1 MHSVATDTPRRM
13 LQQHGLRPKHS
24 WGQNF
29 LDDEAVLADIVQAA
43 RLGSDSV
50 VVELGAGL
58 GHLTRALLDTG
69 ARVVA
74 VERDPDMLRV
84 LQDLKD
90 ERLTVVAANAARLE
104 LAPVAGARPLTLVG
118 NLPYHLTSSILFQ
131 TLEQQADLV
140 RCVFT
145 VQKEVAERV
154 AAGEGE
160 RSGGI
165 LTVLL
170 GVWFDASIVRTV
182 PAAAFHPPPK
192 VDSAVLLL
200 EHRSTPRAEVA
211 DEPFFRTVVKAAF
224 SHRRKTLL
232 NSLRS
237 DRELGD
243 ADHVRE
249 ALTAAGIDPTRRA
262 ETLDVAEF
270 ARLAG
275 ALRQSDRH
283 G

>member
-1 MHSVATDTPRRM
+1 MDSPRRM
-13 LQQHGLRPKHS
+13 LQQHGLRPKHA

-29 LDDEAVLADIVQAA
+29 LDDPAVLADIVQAA
-43 RLGSDSV
+43 RLGPDSV

-74 VERDPDMLRV
+74 VERDRDMLAV
-84 LQDLKD
+84 LEQLKA
-90 ERLTVVAANAARLE
+90 ERLTVLAANAARLD
-104 LAPVAGARPLTLVG
+104 LAAVAGTRPLTLVG
-118 NLPYHLTSSILFQ
+118 NLPYHLTSSILFEA
-131 TLEQQADLV
+131 LEQQRDLL

-154 AAGEGE
+154 AAGEGT
-160 RSGGI
+160 RNSGL

-200 EHRSTPRAEVA
+200 EHRTVPRAEVG
-211 DEPFFRTVVKAAF
+211 DEPWFRKVVKAAF
-224 SHRRKTLL
+224 SQRRKTLL
-232 NSLRS
+232 NALQS

-243 ADHVRE
+243 AARVRA
-249 ALTAAGIDPTRRA
+249 ALAAAGIEPSRRA
-262 ETLDVAEF
+262 ETLGVGEF

>member
-1 MHSVATDTPRRM
+1 MALDSPRRM
-13 LQQHGLRPKHS
+13 LQQHGLRAKHA

-29 LDDEAVLADIVQAA
+29 LDDASVLGDIVQAA
-43 RLGSDSV
+43 RLGPDSV

-58 GHLTRALLDTG
+58 GHLTRALLETG

-74 VERDPDMLRV
+74 VERDRDMVRV
-84 LQDLKD
+84 L
-90 ERLTVVAANAARLE
+90 EETRNARLTVVAAI
-104 LAPVAGARPLTLVG
+104 AGTRPLTLVG
-118 NLPYHLTSSILFQ
+118 NLPYHLTSSILFEVLDQ
-131 TLEQQADLV
+131 HADLL

-154 AAGEGE
+154 AAGEGA
-160 RSGGI
+160 RSGGL

-182 PAAAFHPPPK
+182 PASAFHPPPK

-200 EHRSTPRAEVA
+200 EHRAEPRAEVS
-211 DEPFFRTVVKAAF
+211 DEAFFRKVVKAAF

-237 DRELGD
+237 DPELGEAPQIRD
-243 ADHVRE
+243 A
-249 ALTAAGIDPTRRA
+249 LGAAGIEPSRRA
-262 ETLDVAEF
+262 ETLGVGEF

-275 ALRQSDRH
+275 ALRQSDRRA
-283 G
+283 

>member
-1 MHSVATDTPRRM
+1 M
-13 LQQHGLRPKHS
+13 LQRLGLRAKHS

-29 LDDEAVLADIVQAA
+29 LDDESVLADIVKAA
-43 RLGSDSV
+43 RLGPDSV

-58 GHLTRALLDTG
+58 GHLTLALLDSG

-74 VERDPDMLRV
+74 VERDPDILAV
-84 LQDLKD
+84 LQQMVT
-90 ERLTVVAANAARLE
+90 ETTGQRLSLVAANAANLV
-104 LAPVAGARPLTLVG
+104 LATAAGTRPLTVVG
-118 NLPYHLTSSILFQ
+118 NLPYHLTSSILFEVLDQ
-131 TLEQQADLV
+131 HADVL

-154 AAGEGE
+154 AAGEGA

-170 GVWFDASIVRTV
+170 GVWFDASIVRIV
-182 PAAAFHPPPK
+182 PARAFHPPPK

-200 EHRSTPRAEVA
+200 EHRATPRAEVGDDA
-211 DEPFFRTVVKAAF
+211 WFRKVVKAAF
-224 SHRRKTLL
+224 SQRRKTLL
-232 NSLRS
+232 NSLQS
-237 DRELGD
+237 DRDLGD
-243 ADHVRE
+243 GVHVRA
-249 ALTAAGIDPTRRA
+249 ALAAAGIEPTRRA
-262 ETLDVAEF
+262 ETLGVAEF

-275 ALRQSDRH
+275 ALRQSDRR

>member
-1 MHSVATDTPRRM
+1 MDSPKRM
-13 LQQHGLRPKHS
+13 LEQHGLRPKHA

-29 LDDEAVLADIVQAA
+29 LDDAAVLADIVHAA
-43 RLGSDSV
+43 RLGPDSV

-58 GHLTRALLDTG
+58 GHLTTALLETG

-74 VERDPDMLRV
+74 VERDREMVPL
-84 LQDLKD
+84 LEELKHP
-90 ERLTVVAANAARLE
+90 RLTVLAANAARLD
-104 LAPVAGARPLTLVG
+104 LASGAGTRPLTLVG
-118 NLPYHLTSSILFQ
+118 NLPYHLTSSILFAA
-131 TLEQQADLV
+131 LEQHRDLL

-154 AAGEGE
+154 AAGEGT
-160 RSGGI
+160 RAGGL

-170 GVWFDASIVRTV
+170 GLWFDASIVRMV
-182 PAAAFHPPPK
+182 PRAAFHPPPK

-200 EHRSTPRAEVA
+200 EHRSVPRAEVGDDA
-211 DEPFFRTVVKAAF
+211 FFRRVVKAGF
-224 SHRRKTLL
+224 SQRRKTLSNAL
-232 NSLRS
+232 QS

-243 ADHVRE
+243 AGRIRAALAE
-249 ALTAAGIDPTRRA
+249 AGLEPTRRA
-262 ETLDVAEF
+262 ETLLVADF

-275 ALRQSDRH
+275 ALRPPPGH

>member
-1 MHSVATDTPRRM
+1 MAVDSPRRM
-13 LQQHGLRPKHS
+13 LQQHGLRAKHA

-29 LDDEAVLADIVQAA
+29 LDDPAVLGDIVQAA
-43 RLGSDSV
+43 RLGPDSV

-74 VERDPDMLRV
+74 VERDRDMLRV
-84 LQDLKD
+84 LEELKA
-90 ERLTVVAANAARLE
+90 ERLCVVAADAARID
-104 LAPVAGARPLTLVG
+104 LAKVAGARPLVLVG
-118 NLPYHLTSSILFQ
+118 NLPYHLTSSILFEV
-131 TLEQQADLV
+131 LEQHSDLL

-154 AAGEGE
+154 AAGEGA

-200 EHRSTPRAEVA
+200 EHRATPRAEVG
-211 DEPFFRTVVKAAF
+211 DEPWFRKVVKAAF

-232 NSLRS
+232 NSLQS

-243 ADHVRE
+243 AARIR
-249 ALTAAGIDPTRRA
+249 ASLSAAGIEPTRRA
-262 ETLDVAEF
+262 ETLEVAEF

>member
-1 MHSVATDTPRRM
+1 MAVDSPRRM
-13 LQQHGLRPKHS
+13 LQQHGLRAKHA

-29 LDDEAVLADIVQAA
+29 LDDPAVLADIVHGA
-43 RLGSDSV
+43 RLGPDSV

-58 GHLTRALLDTG
+58 GHLTRALLETG

-74 VERDPDMLRV
+74 VERDRDMLRI
-84 LQDLKD
+84 LGELKA
-90 ERLTVVAANAARLE
+90 ERLSVVAANAARLD
-104 LAPVAGARPLTLVG
+104 LADVAGTRPLVLVG
-118 NLPYHLTSSILFQ
+118 NLPYHLTSSILFEV
-131 TLEQQADLV
+131 LDQQSDLL

-154 AAGEGE
+154 AAGEGA

-170 GVWFDASIVRTV
+170 GVWFDASIVRAV

-200 EHRSTPRAEVA
+200 EHRATPRAEVG
-211 DEPFFRTVVKAAF
+211 DEAFFRKVVKAAF
-224 SHRRKTLL
+224 SQRRKTLL
-232 NSLRS
+232 NSLQS

-243 ADHVRE
+243 AAHVRA
-249 ALTAAGIDPTRRA
+249 ALAAAGIEPTRRA
-262 ETLDVAEF
+262 ETLGIAEF

>member
-1 MHSVATDTPRRM
+1 MDSPRRM
-13 LQQHGLRPKHS
+13 LQQHGLRPKHA

-29 LDDEAVLADIVQAA
+29 LDDRSALTDIVQAA
-43 RLGSDSV
+43 RLGPDSV

-74 VERDPDMLRV
+74 VERDRDMLRV
-84 LQDLKD
+84 LEGLKA
-90 ERLTVVAANAARLE
+90 ERLTVLAANAARLD
-104 LAPVAGARPLTLVG
+104 LAAAAGTTPLTLVG
-118 NLPYHLTSSILFQ
+118 NLPYHLTSSILFEV
-131 TLEQQADLV
+131 LEQHRDLKA
-140 RCVFT
+140 CVFT

-154 AAGEGE
+154 AAGEGT
-160 RSGGI
+160 RSGGL

-170 GVWFDASIVRTV
+170 GVWFDACIVRTV
-182 PAAAFHPPPK
+182 PRAAFHPPPK

-200 EHRSTPRAEVA
+200 EHRTTPRADVA
-211 DEPFFRTVVKAAF
+211 DDAFFRKVVKAGF
-224 SHRRKTLL
+224 SQRRKTLSNAL
-232 NSLRS
+232 QS

-243 ADHVRE
+243 AGRIRA
-249 ALTAAGIDPTRRA
+249 ALAEAGIASTRRA
-262 ETLDVAEF
+262 ETLSVADF

-275 ALRQSDRH
+275 ALRQPPGH

>member
-1 MHSVATDTPRRM
+1 M

-43 RLGSDSV
+43 RLGPDSR

-58 GHLTRALLDTG
+58 GHLTRALLETG

-74 VERDPDMLRV
+74 VERDPDMLRI
-84 LQDLKD
+84 LQETRD
-90 ERLTVVAANAARLE
+90 ERLTVVAGNAARLD
-104 LAPVAGARPLTLVG
+104 LARMAGARPLTLVG
-118 NLPYHLTSSILFQ
+118 NLPYHLTSSILFEALDQ
-131 TLEQQADLV
+131 HADLL

-145 VQKEVAERV
+145 VQKEVAQRV
-154 AAGEGE
+154 AAGEGA

-200 EHRSTPRAEVA
+200 EHRARPRAEVG
-211 DEPFFRTVVKAAF
+211 DESFFRTVVKAAF

-232 NSLRS
+232 NALRS
-237 DRELGD
+237 DRALGE

-249 ALTAAGIDPTRRA
+249 ALGAAGIDPTRRA
-262 ETLDVAEF
+262 ETLDIAEF
-270 ARLAG
+270 ARLAR

>member
-1 MHSVATDTPRRM
+1 MTADSPRRM
-13 LQQHGLRPKHS
+13 LQQRGLRPKHA

-29 LDDEAVLADIVQAA
+29 LDDEAVLADIVHAA
-43 RLGSDSV
+43 RLGSGTV
-50 VVELGAGL
+50 VLELGAGL
-58 GHLTRALLDTG
+58 GHLTRALLGTG

-74 VERDPDMLRV
+74 VERDRDMLRV
-84 LQDLKD
+84 LEELRA
-90 ERLTVVAANAARLE
+90 EGLTVVAANAARLD
-104 LAPVAGARPLTLVG
+104 LAGVAGTRPLTLVG
-118 NLPYHLTSSILFQ
+118 NLPYHLTSSILFEV
-131 TLEQQADLV
+131 LEQHQDLL

-154 AAGEGE
+154 AAGEGT
-160 RSGGI
+160 RNSGL

-200 EHRSTPRAEVA
+200 EHRTMPRAEVG
-211 DEPFFRTVVKAAF
+211 DGPWFRKVVKAAF
-224 SHRRKTLL
+224 SQRRKTLL
-232 NSLRS
+232 NALQS

-243 ADHVRE
+243 AARVRA
-249 ALTAAGIDPTRRA
+249 ALAAAGIEPSRRA
-262 ETLDVAEF
+262 ETLGVGEF

>member
-1 MHSVATDTPRRM
+1 MTSDSPRRM
-13 LQQHGLRPKHS
+13 LQQHGLRPKHA

-29 LDDEAVLADIVQAA
+29 LDDERVLADIVQAA
-43 RLGSDSV
+43 RLGPGSV

-74 VERDPDMLRV
+74 VERDRDMVHV
-84 LQDLKD
+84 LEETPA
-90 ERLTVVAANAARLE
+90 ERLTVVAANAARLD
-104 LAPVAGARPLTLVG
+104 LAVVAGTRPLTLVG
-118 NLPYHLTSSILFQ
+118 NLPYHLTSPILFEV
-131 TLEQQADLV
+131 LEQHRDLV

-145 VQKEVAERV
+145 VQKEVADRV
-154 AAGEGE
+154 AASEGA
-160 RSGGI
+160 RSGGL

-170 GVWFDASIVRTV
+170 GVWFDASVVRVV
-182 PAAAFHPPPK
+182 PASAFHPPPR

-200 EHRSTPRAEVA
+200 EHRSTPRAEVS
-211 DEPFFRTVVKAAF
+211 DEAWFRKVVKAAF

-237 DRELGD
+237 DPELG
-243 ADHVRE
+243 E
-249 ALTAAGIDPTRRA
+249 AASIRKALGAAGIEPSRRA
-262 ETLDVAEF
+262 ETLGVGEF

-275 ALRQSDRH
+275 ALRQSDRRA
-283 G
+283 

>member
-1 MHSVATDTPRRM
+1 MSSDSPRRM
-13 LQQHGLRPKHS
+13 LQQHGLRPKHA

-29 LDDEAVLADIVQAA
+29 LDDERVLADIVQAA
-43 RLGSDSV
+43 RLGPGSV
-50 VVELGAGL
+50 VVE
-58 GHLTRALLDTG
+58 
-69 ARVVA
+69 
-74 VERDPDMLRV
+74 RDRDMLQV
-84 LQDLKD
+84 LEETRDQ
-90 ERLTVVAANAARLE
+90 RLTVVAANAAELE
-104 LAPVAGARPLTLVG
+104 LAAVAGTRPLTLVG
-118 NLPYHLTSSILFQ
+118 NLPYHLTSSILFEVLDQ
-131 TLEQQADLV
+131 HTDLL

-154 AAGEGE
+154 AAGEGA

-170 GVWFDASIVRTV
+170 GVWFDASIVRSV
-182 PAAAFHPPPK
+182 PASAFHPPPK

-200 EHRSTPRAEVA
+200 EHRSTPRAEVG
-211 DEPFFRTVVKAAF
+211 DGRWFRKVVKAAF

-237 DRELGD
+237 DPELGE
-243 ADHVRE
+243 AAHLRE
-249 ALTAAGIDPTRRA
+249 ALGAAGVDPSRRA
-262 ETLDVAEF
+262 ETLGIGEF

>member
-1 MHSVATDTPRRM
+1 M
-13 LQQHGLRPKHS
+13 LQQHGLRPKHA

-29 LDDEAVLADIVQAA
+29 LDDQGVLADILQAA
-43 RLGSDSV
+43 RLGPGSV

-58 GHLTRALLDTG
+58 GHLTRALLETG

-74 VERDPDMLRV
+74 VERDRDMLRV
-84 LQDLKD
+84 LQETSD
-90 ERLTVVAANAARLE
+90 ERLTVVAANAARLD
-104 LAPVAGARPLTLVG
+104 LAAVAGTRPLTLVG
-118 NLPYHLTSSILFQ
+118 NLPYHLTSSILFEV
-131 TLEQQADLV
+131 LEQHRDLL

-154 AAGEGE
+154 AAGEGT
-160 RSGGI
+160 RSGGL

-182 PAAAFHPPPK
+182 PAASFHPPPK

-200 EHRSTPRAEVA
+200 EHRVTPRAEVD
-211 DEPFFRTVVKAAF
+211 DEAWFRKVVKAAF

-243 ADHVRE
+243 AARVRQ
-249 ALTAAGIDPTRRA
+249 ALATAGIEPLRRA
-262 ETLDVAEF
+262 ETLGVGEF

>member
-1 MHSVATDTPRRM
+1 M
-13 LQQHGLRPKHS
+13 LQQHGLRPKHA

-29 LDDEAVLADIVQAA
+29 LDDQRVLADIVEAA
-43 RLGSDSV
+43 RLGPRSV

-74 VERDPDMLRV
+74 VERDRDMVRV
-84 LQDLKD
+84 L
-90 ERLTVVAANAARLE
+90 EETRVEGLTVVAANAAQLD
-104 LAPVAGARPLTLVG
+104 LAAVAGTRPLTLVG

-131 TLEQQADLV
+131 ALDQHRDLD

-154 AAGEGE
+154 AAGEGA

-200 EHRSTPRAEVA
+200 EHRATPRAEVG
-211 DEPFFRTVVKAAF
+211 DEAFFRRVVKAAF

-237 DRELGD
+237 DRDLGD
-243 ADHVRE
+243 APGLRE
-249 ALTAAGIDPTRRA
+249 ALGATGIEPSRRA
-262 ETLDVAEF
+262 ETLDIGEF
-270 ARLAG
+270 ARLAR

>member
-1 MHSVATDTPRRM
+1 MAVDSPRRM
-13 LQQHGLRPKHS
+13 LQQHGLRPKHA

-29 LDDEAVLADIVQAA
+29 LDDEAVLADIVYAA
-43 RLGSDSV
+43 RLGPDSV

-58 GHLTRALLDTG
+58 GHLTRVLLETG

-74 VERDPDMLRV
+74 VERDRDMVRV
-84 LQDLKD
+84 LEELKA
-90 ERLTVVAANAARLE
+90 ERLSVVAANAARLD
-104 LAPVAGARPLTLVG
+104 LAAVAGTRPLVLVG
-118 NLPYHLTSSILFQ
+118 NLPYHLTSSILFEA
-131 TLEQQADLV
+131 LEQHGDLL

-154 AAGEGE
+154 AAGEGA
-160 RSGGI
+160 RSGGL

-200 EHRSTPRAEVA
+200 EHRATPRAEVG
-211 DEPFFRTVVKAAF
+211 DETLFRKVVKAAF

-232 NSLRS
+232 NSLQS
-237 DRELGD
+237 DRDLGD
-243 ADHVRE
+243 AARIRG
-249 ALTAAGIDPTRRA
+249 ALAVAGIEPTRRA
-262 ETLDVAEF
+262 ETLGVAEF

>member
-1 MHSVATDTPRRM
+1 MVADSARRM
-13 LQQHGLRPKHS
+13 LQQHGLRPKHA

-29 LDDEAVLADIVQAA
+29 LDDERVLADIVQAA
-43 RLGSDSV
+43 RLGPGSV

-74 VERDPDMLRV
+74 VERDRDMLRV
-84 LQDLKD
+84 L
-90 ERLTVVAANAARLE
+90 EETPAHRLTVVAANAARLD
-104 LAPVAGARPLTLVG
+104 LAAVAGTRPLTLVG
-118 NLPYHLTSSILFQ
+118 NLPYHLTSPILFEV
-131 TLEQQADLV
+131 LEQHRDLV

-145 VQKEVAERV
+145 VQKEVADRV
-154 AAGEGE
+154 AAGEGV
-160 RSGGI
+160 RSGGL

-170 GVWFDASIVRTV
+170 GVWFDASVVRVV
-182 PAAAFHPPPK
+182 PASAFHPPPK

-200 EHRSTPRAEVA
+200 EHRSTPRAEVS
-211 DEPFFRTVVKAAF
+211 DEAWFRKVVKAAF

-237 DRELGD
+237 DPELG
-243 ADHVRE
+243 E
-249 ALTAAGIDPTRRA
+249 AASIRKALGAAGIEPARRA
-262 ETLDVAEF
+262 ETLGVGEF

-275 ALRQSDRH
+275 ALRQSDRRA
-283 G
+283 

>member
-1 MHSVATDTPRRM
+1 MDTPRRM
-13 LQQHGLRPKHS
+13 LQQHGLRPKHA

-29 LDDEAVLADIVQAA
+29 LDDPAVLADIVQAA
-43 RLGSDSV
+43 RLGPDSV

-58 GHLTRALLDTG
+58 GHLTRALLGTG

-74 VERDPDMLRV
+74 VERDRDMLAV
-84 LQDLKD
+84 LEEQRA
-90 ERLTVVAANAARLE
+90 ERLAVLAANAADLQ
-104 LAPVAGARPLTLVG
+104 LSAVAGKTPLTLVG
-118 NLPYHLTSSILFQ
+118 NLPYHLTSSILFEA
-131 TLEQQADLV
+131 LEQHADLL

-154 AAGEGE
+154 AAGEGT

-170 GVWFDASIVRTV
+170 GVWFDASIVRIV
-182 PAAAFHPPPK
+182 PASAFHPPPK

-200 EHRSTPRAEVA
+200 EHRSAPRAEVG
-211 DEPFFRTVVKAAF
+211 DEAFFRKVVKGAF

-243 ADHVRE
+243 TDHVRE
-249 ALTAAGIDPTRRA
+249 ALAAAGIDPSRRA
-262 ETLDVAEF
+262 ETLDIGEF
-270 ARLAG
+270 ARLAE
-275 ALRQSDRH
+275 ALRQSDRR

>member
-1 MHSVATDTPRRM
+1 VADSPRRM
-13 LQQHGLRPKHS
+13 LQQHGLRPKHA

-29 LDDEAVLADIVQAA
+29 LDDEQVLDDIVEAA
-43 RLGSDSV
+43 RLGPDSV

-69 ARVVA
+69 ARVGA
-74 VERDPDMLRV
+74 VVRDRDMLRV
-84 LQDLKD
+84 LEETHT
-90 ERLTVVAANAARLE
+90 ERLTVVAANAARLD
-104 LAPVAGARPLTLVG
+104 LAAVAGTRPLTLVG
-118 NLPYHLTSSILFQ
+118 NLPYHLTSSILFEV
-131 TLEQQADLV
+131 LEQHQDLA

-154 AAGEGE
+154 AAGEGA

-182 PAAAFHPPPK
+182 PASAFHPPPK

-200 EHRSTPRAEVA
+200 EHRAGPRAEVGDDA
-211 DEPFFRTVVKAAF
+211 FFRKVVKAAF

-237 DRELGD
+237 DVELGD
-243 ADHVRE
+243 APQIRD
-249 ALTAAGIDPTRRA
+249 ALGTAGIDPSRRA
-262 ETLDVAEF
+262 ETLGVGEF

-275 ALRQSDRH
+275 ALRQSDRR

>member
-1 MHSVATDTPRRM
+1 MAVESPRRM
-13 LQQHGLRPKHS
+13 LQQHGLRAKHA

-29 LDDEAVLADIVQAA
+29 LDDPAVLADIIHSA
-43 RLGSDSV
+43 RLGPDSV
-50 VVELGAGL
+50 VLELGAGL
-58 GHLTRALLDTG
+58 GHLTRALLQTG

-74 VERDPDMLRV
+74 VERDRDMLRI
-84 LQDLKD
+84 LEELKA
-90 ERLTVVAANAARLE
+90 ERLSVVAANAARLD
-104 LAPVAGARPLTLVG
+104 LAAVAGTRPLVLVG
-118 NLPYHLTSSILFQ
+118 NLPYHLTSSILFEV
-131 TLEQQADLV
+131 LDQQSDLL

-154 AAGEGE
+154 AAGEGA

-200 EHRSTPRAEVA
+200 EHRAAPRAEVG
-211 DEPFFRTVVKAAF
+211 DEAFFRKVVKAAF
-224 SHRRKTLL
+224 SQRRKTLL
-232 NSLRS
+232 NSLQS

-243 ADHVRE
+243 AAHVRA
-249 ALTAAGIDPTRRA
+249 ALAAAGIEPTRRA
-262 ETLDVAEF
+262 ETLGIAEF

>member
-1 MHSVATDTPRRM
+1 M
-13 LQQHGLRPKHS
+13 LQQHGLRPKHA

-29 LDDEAVLADIVQAA
+29 LDDPAVLADIVHAA
-43 RLGSDSV
+43 RLGPGSV

-74 VERDPDMLRV
+74 VERDRDMLAV
-84 LQDLKD
+84 LSELPG
-90 ERLTVVAANAARLE
+90 ERLTVLAANAARLD
-104 LAPVAGARPLTLVG
+104 LARVAGERPLTLVG
-118 NLPYHLTSSILFQ
+118 NLPYHLTSSILFEA
-131 TLEQQADLV
+131 LEQHRDLKA
-140 RCVFT
+140 CVFT

-154 AAGEGE
+154 ASAEGT
-160 RSGGI
+160 RSQGL

-170 GVWFDASIVRTV
+170 GVWFDATLVRTV
-182 PAAAFHPPPK
+182 PASAFHPPPK

-200 EHRSTPRAEVA
+200 EHRSAPRAEIGEA
-211 DEPFFRTVVKAAF
+211 AHFQRVVKAGF

-232 NSLRS
+232 NALRS
-237 DRELGD
+237 DPALGD
-243 ADHVRE
+243 PASIRA
-249 ALTAAGIDPTRRA
+249 ALETAGIEPSRRA
-262 ETLDVAEF
+262 ETLSIAEF

-275 ALRQSDRH
+275 ALRQSSGR

>member
-1 MHSVATDTPRRM
+1 MSVDSPRRM
-13 LQQHGLRPKHS
+13 LQQHGLRAKHA

-29 LDDEAVLADIVQAA
+29 LDDPAVLADIVHAS
-43 RLGSDSV
+43 RLGPDSV

-58 GHLTRALLDTG
+58 GHLTRALLETG

-74 VERDPDMLRV
+74 VERDRDMLRV
-84 LQDLKD
+84 LEEMKP
-90 ERLTVVAANAARLE
+90 ERLSVVAANAARLD
-104 LAPVAGARPLTLVG
+104 LAAVAGTRPLVLVG
-118 NLPYHLTSSILFQ
+118 NLPYHLTSSILFEV
-131 TLEQQADLV
+131 LEQQSDLL

-154 AAGEGE
+154 AAGEGA

-200 EHRSTPRAEVA
+200 EHRTTPRAEVG
-211 DEPFFRTVVKAAF
+211 DEAFFRKVVKAAF
-224 SHRRKTLL
+224 SQRRKTLL
-232 NSLRS
+232 NSLQS

-243 ADHVRE
+243 TAHVRA
-249 ALTAAGIDPTRRA
+249 ALAAAGIEPTRRA
-262 ETLDVAEF
+262 ETLGIAEF
-270 ARLAG
+270 ARLAR
-275 ALRQSDRH
+275 ALRQSDRR

>member
-1 MHSVATDTPRRM
+1 MDSARRM
-13 LQQHGLRPKHS
+13 LEEHGLRPKHA

-29 LDDEAVLADIVQAA
+29 LDDPAALSDIVHAA
-43 RLGSDSV
+43 RLGPGSV

-74 VERDPDMLRV
+74 VERDRDMLRV
-84 LQDLKD
+84 LEGLKA
-90 ERLTVVAANAARLE
+90 ERLTVLPANAARLDV
-104 LAPVAGARPLTLVG
+104 AAVAGATPLTLVG
-118 NLPYHLTSSILFQ
+118 NLPYHLTSSILFEA
-131 TLEQQADLV
+131 LEQHRELL

-154 AAGEGE
+154 AAPEGT
-160 RSGGI
+160 RSQGL

-200 EHRSTPRAEVA
+200 EHRAVPRAEVG
-211 DEPFFRTVVKAAF
+211 DEAWFRKVVKAGF

-232 NSLRS
+232 NALRS

-243 ADHVRE
+243 VAAVRA
-249 ALTAAGIDPTRRA
+249 ALAAAGIEATRRA
-262 ETLDVAEF
+262 ETLGVAEF

-275 ALRQSDRH
+275 ALRQSVGH

>member
-1 MHSVATDTPRRM
+1 MTADSPRRM
-13 LQQHGLRPKHS
+13 LQQHGLRPKHA

-29 LDDEAVLADIVQAA
+29 LDDERVLADIVQAA
-43 RLGSDSV
+43 RLGPGSV

-74 VERDPDMLRV
+74 VERDRDMLRV
-84 LQDLKD
+84 L
-90 ERLTVVAANAARLE
+90 EETPAHRLTVVAANAARLD
-104 LAPVAGARPLTLVG
+104 LAAVAGTRPLTLVG
-118 NLPYHLTSSILFQ
+118 NLPYHLTSPILFEV
-131 TLEQQADLV
+131 LEQHRDLV

-145 VQKEVAERV
+145 VQKEVADRV
-154 AAGEGE
+154 AASEGA
-160 RSGGI
+160 RSGGL

-170 GVWFDASIVRTV
+170 GVWFDASVVRVV
-182 PAAAFHPPPK
+182 PASAFHPPPK

-200 EHRSTPRAEVA
+200 EHRSTPRAEVS
-211 DEPFFRTVVKAAF
+211 DEAWFRKVVKAAF

-237 DRELGD
+237 DPELG
-243 ADHVRE
+243 E
-249 ALTAAGIDPTRRA
+249 AASIRKALGAAGIEPSRRA
-262 ETLDVAEF
+262 ETLGVGEF

-275 ALRQSDRH
+275 ALRQSDRRA
-283 G
+283 

>member
-1 MHSVATDTPRRM
+1 M
-13 LQQHGLRPKHS
+13 LQQHGLRPKHA

-29 LDDEAVLADIVQAA
+29 LDDPAVLADIVRAA
-43 RLGSDSV
+43 RLGPDSV

-58 GHLTRALLDTG
+58 GHLTRALLGTG

-74 VERDPDMLRV
+74 VERDRDMVAV
-84 LQDLKD
+84 LEEQKV
-90 ERLTVVAANAARLE
+90 ERLTVLAANAADLQ
-104 LAPVAGARPLTLVG
+104 LARVAGRTPLTLVG

-131 TLEQQADLV
+131 ALEQHRDLL

-154 AAGEGE
+154 AAPEGA
-160 RSGGI
+160 RSQGL

-170 GVWFDASIVRTV
+170 GLWFDASILRTV
-182 PAAAFHPPPK
+182 PARLFHPPPK

-200 EHRSTPRAEVA
+200 EHRTAPRAEVA
-211 DEPFFRTVVKAAF
+211 DEAWFRKVVKAGF

-232 NSLRS
+232 NALQS
-237 DRELGD
+237 DHALGD
-243 ADHVRE
+243 GPHIRA
-249 ALTAAGIDPTRRA
+249 ALEAAGIEPMRRA
-262 ETLDVAEF
+262 ETLAVADF

-275 ALRQSDRH
+275 ALSRPGGH

>member
-1 MHSVATDTPRRM
+1 MTADSPRRM
-13 LQQHGLRPKHS
+13 LQQHGLRPKHA

-29 LDDEAVLADIVQAA
+29 LDDARVLADIVQAA
-43 RLGSDSV
+43 RLGPGSV

-74 VERDPDMLRV
+74 VERDRDMVHV
-84 LQDLKD
+84 LEETPA
-90 ERLTVVAANAARLE
+90 ERLTVVAANAARLD
-104 LAPVAGARPLTLVG
+104 LAVVAGTRPLTLVG
-118 NLPYHLTSSILFQ
+118 NLPYHLTSSILFEV
-131 TLEQQADLV
+131 LEQHRDLV

-145 VQKEVAERV
+145 VQKEVADRV
-154 AAGEGE
+154 AAGEGV
-160 RSGGI
+160 RSGGL

-170 GVWFDASIVRTV
+170 GVWFDASVVRVV
-182 PAAAFHPPPK
+182 PASAFHPPPR

-200 EHRSTPRAEVA
+200 EHRSTPRAEVS
-211 DEPFFRTVVKAAF
+211 DEAWFRKVVKAAF

-232 NSLRS
+232 NSLQS
-237 DRELGD
+237 DPELGD
-243 ADHVRE
+243 ASHIRE
-249 ALTAAGIDPTRRA
+249 ALGTAGIEPSRRA
-262 ETLDVAEF
+262 ETLGIGEF

>member
-1 MHSVATDTPRRM
+1 MVPLDSPRRM
-13 LQQHGLRPKHS
+13 LQRLGLRAKHS

-29 LDDEAVLADIVQAA
+29 LDDESVLADIVKAA
-43 RLGSDSV
+43 RLGPDSV
-50 VVELGAGL
+50 VMELGAGL
-58 GHLTRALLDTG
+58 GHLTLALLDSG

-74 VERDPDMLRV
+74 VERDPDILAV
-84 LQDLKD
+84 LQQMVA
-90 ERLTVVAANAARLE
+90 ETTGQRLSLVAANAANLV
-104 LAPVAGARPLTLVG
+104 LATVAGTRPLTVVG
-118 NLPYHLTSSILFQ
+118 NLPYHLTSSILFEVLDQ
-131 TLEQQADLV
+131 HADVL

-154 AAGEGE
+154 AAGEGA

-170 GVWFDASIVRTV
+170 GVWFDASIVRIV
-182 PAAAFHPPPK
+182 PARAFHPPPK

-200 EHRSTPRAEVA
+200 EHRATPRAEVE
-211 DEPFFRTVVKAAF
+211 DEPWFRKVVKAAF

-243 ADHVRE
+243 
-249 ALTAAGIDPTRRA
+249 
-262 ETLDVAEF
+262 
-270 ARLAG
+270 
-275 ALRQSDRH
+275 
-283 G
+283 

>member
-1 MHSVATDTPRRM
+1 VDSPRRM
-13 LQQHGLRPKHS
+13 LQQHGLRPKHA

-29 LDDEAVLADIVQAA
+29 LDDRAVLGDIVQAA
-43 RLGSDSV
+43 RLGPDSV

-58 GHLTRALLDTG
+58 GHLTAALLETG
-69 ARVVA
+69 AKVVA
-74 VERDPDMLRV
+74 VERDREMVAV
-84 LQDLKD
+84 LEGMKD
-90 ERLTVVAANAARLE
+90 PRLTVLAANAARLD
-104 LAPVAGARPLTLVG
+104 LASVAGTRPLTLVG
-118 NLPYHLTSSILFQ
+118 NLPYHLTSSILFEVLDQ
-131 TLEQQADLV
+131 HAHVL

-154 AAGEGE
+154 AAGEGA

-170 GVWFDASIVRTV
+170 GVWFDASIVRTI

-200 EHRSTPRAEVA
+200 EHRTTPRAEVG
-211 DEPFFRTVVKAAF
+211 DEAFFRTVVKAAF

-237 DRELGD
+237 DHALGD
-243 ADHVRE
+243 ADHVRA
-249 ALTAAGIDPTRRA
+249 ALATAGVDPSRRA
-262 ETLDVAEF
+262 ETLDIGEF
-270 ARLAG
+270 ARLAR
-275 ALRQSDRH
+275 ALRQSDRR

>member
-1 MHSVATDTPRRM
+1 M
-13 LQQHGLRPKHS
+13 LQQHGLRPKHA

-29 LDDEAVLADIVQAA
+29 LDEPAVLADIVQAA
-43 RLGSDSV
+43 RLGPDSV

-74 VERDPDMLRV
+74 VERDRDLLRI
-84 LQDLKD
+84 LEGWKA
-90 ERLTVVAANAARLE
+90 ERLTVLAANAARLE
-104 LAPVAGARPLTLVG
+104 LAKVAGTRSLTVVG
-118 NLPYHLTSSILFQ
+118 NLPYHLTSSILFEA
-131 TLEQQADLV
+131 LEQHVDLR

-145 VQKEVAERV
+145 VQREVAERV
-154 AAGEGE
+154 AAGEGT
-160 RSGGI
+160 RNSGV

-200 EHRSTPRAEVA
+200 EHRPAPRAEVGEEA
-211 DEPFFRTVVKAAF
+211 FFRKVVKAAF
-224 SHRRKTLL
+224 SQRRKTLANAL
-232 NSLRS
+232 QS

-243 ADHVRE
+243 ATRVRA
-249 ALTAAGIDPTRRA
+249 ALATAAIEPTRRA
-262 ETLDVAEF
+262 ETLGVAEF
-270 ARLAG
+270 ARLTG
-275 ALRQSDRH
+275 ALRQPSGH

>member
-1 MHSVATDTPRRM
+1 MTVDSPRRM
-13 LQQHGLRPKHS
+13 LQQHGLRAKHA

-29 LDDEAVLADIVQAA
+29 LDDPAVLADIVHAA
-43 RLGSDSV
+43 RLGPDSV

-58 GHLTRALLDTG
+58 GHLTRALLETG

-74 VERDPDMLRV
+74 VERDRDMLRI
-84 LQDLKD
+84 LEELKA
-90 ERLTVVAANAARLE
+90 ERLSVVAANAARLD
-104 LAPVAGARPLTLVG
+104 LAAVGGTRPVVLVG
-118 NLPYHLTSSILFQ
+118 NLPYHLTSSILFE
-131 TLEQQADLV
+131 TLEQQSDLL

-154 AAGEGE
+154 ASGEGA

-200 EHRSTPRAEVA
+200 EHRTTPRAEVG
-211 DEPFFRTVVKAAF
+211 DEAYFRKVVKAAF
-224 SHRRKTLL
+224 SQRRKTLL
-232 NSLRS
+232 NSLQS

-243 ADHVRE
+243 AAHVRA
-249 ALTAAGIDPTRRA
+249 ALAAAGIEPTRRA
-262 ETLDVAEF
+262 ETLGIAEF

>member
-1 MHSVATDTPRRM
+1 VDSPRRI
-13 LQQHGLRPKHS
+13 LQQHRLRPKRA

-29 LDDEAVLADIVQAA
+29 LDDPAVLSEIVRTA
-43 RLGSDSV
+43 RAGPGSV

-84 LQDLKD
+84 LGELPPG
-90 ERLTVVAANAARLE
+90 RLAVLAANAARLQ
-104 LAPVAGARPLTLVG
+104 LAAVAGARPLILVG
-118 NLPYHLTSSILFQ
+118 NLPYHLTSPILFQ
-131 TLEQQADLV
+131 ALDQHADLV

-154 AAGEGE
+154 AAPEGT
-160 RSGGI
+160 RSGGL

-170 GVWFDASIVRTV
+170 GVWFDATVVRTV
-182 PAAAFHPPPK
+182 PASAFHPPPK

-200 EHRSTPRAEVA
+200 EHRGTPRAEVA
-211 DEPFFRTVVKAAF
+211 DETHFRRVVKAGF
-224 SHRRKTLL
+224 SLRRKTLF
-232 NSLRS
+232 NALRS
-237 DRELGD
+237 DPGLGE
-243 ADHVRE
+243 APEVRAALERSGIE
-249 ALTAAGIDPTRRA
+249 AQRRA
-262 ETLDVAEF
+262 ETLSIAEF

-275 ALRQSDRH
+275 ALRQSSRR

>member
-1 MHSVATDTPRRM
+1 MAADSPRQL
-13 LQQHGLRPKHS
+13 LQQHGLRPKHA

-29 LDDEAVLADIVQAA
+29 LDDEAVLAEIVHAA
-43 RLGSDSV
+43 QLGPGSV

-74 VERDPDMLRV
+74 VERDRDMLRV
-84 LQDLKD
+84 LAGEKS
-90 ERLTVVAANAARLE
+90 ERLTVVAANAARLD
-104 LAPVAGARPLTLVG
+104 LAAVAGTRPLTLVG
-118 NLPYHLTSSILFQ
+118 NLPYHLTSSILFEVLRQ
-131 TLEQQADLV
+131 HRDLL

-145 VQKEVAERV
+145 VQKEVADRV
-154 AAGEGE
+154 AAGEGT
-160 RSGGI
+160 RSGGL

-170 GVWFDASIVRTV
+170 GVWFDASVVRNV
-182 PAAAFHPPPK
+182 PAASFHPPPK

-200 EHRSTPRAEVA
+200 EHRASPRAEVS
-211 DEPFFRTVVKAAF
+211 DEAWFRKVVKAAF

-232 NSLRS
+232 NSLQS

-243 ADHVRE
+243 GGRVRE
-249 ALTAAGIDPTRRA
+249 ALTSAGIEPSRRA
-262 ETLDVAEF
+262 ETLGVGEF
-270 ARLAG
+270 ARLAE

>member
-1 MHSVATDTPRRM
+1 MAVDTPRRM
-13 LQQHGLRPKHS
+13 LQQHGLRAKHA

-29 LDDEAVLADIVQAA
+29 RDEPAVLADIVYAE
-43 RLGSDSV
+43 RLGPDSV

-58 GHLTRALLDTG
+58 GHLTRALLETG

-74 VERDPDMLRV
+74 VERDRDMLRV
-84 LQDLKD
+84 LEELKA
-90 ERLTVVAANAARLE
+90 ERLSVVAANAARLD
-104 LAPVAGARPLTLVG
+104 LAAVAGTRPLVLVG
-118 NLPYHLTSSILFQ
+118 NLPYHLTSSILFEALDQ
-131 TLEQQADLV
+131 HGDLL

-154 AAGEGE
+154 AAGEGA

-200 EHRSTPRAEVA
+200 EHRATPRAEVE
-211 DEPFFRTVVKAAF
+211 DEAFFRKVVKAAF
-224 SHRRKTLL
+224 SQRRKTLL
-232 NSLRS
+232 NSLQS

-243 ADHVRE
+243 SAHVRA
-249 ALTAAGIDPTRRA
+249 ALAAAGIEATRRA
-262 ETLDVAEF
+262 ETLGVAEF

-275 ALRQSDRH
+275 ALRQSDRR

>member
-1 MHSVATDTPRRM
+1 MAVDSPRRM
-13 LQQHGLRPKHS
+13 LQQHGLRAKHS

-29 LDDEAVLADIVQAA
+29 LDDEAVLGDIVHAA
-43 RLGSDSV
+43 RLGPDSV

-58 GHLTRALLDTG
+58 GHLTRALLDSG

-84 LQDLKD
+84 LRDSSA
-90 ERLTVVAANAARLE
+90 ERLTVVAANAARLD
-104 LAPVAGARPLTLVG
+104 LARVAGTRPLTLVG
-118 NLPYHLTSSILFQ
+118 NLPYQLTSSILFEALDQ
-131 TLEQQADLV
+131 HADLL

-154 AAGEGE
+154 AAGEGA

-170 GVWFDASIVRTV
+170 GVWFDASIVRIV
-182 PAAAFHPPPK
+182 PARAFHPPPK

-200 EHRSTPRAEVA
+200 EHRAAPRADVGDDA
-211 DEPFFRTVVKAAF
+211 FFRKVVKAGF
-224 SHRRKTLL
+224 SQRRKTLSNAL
-232 NSLRS
+232 QS
-237 DRELGD
+237 DRALGD
-243 ADHVRE
+243 AGRIRA
-249 ALTAAGIDPTRRA
+249 ALAEAGIESMRRA
-262 ETLDVAEF
+262 ETLSVADF
-270 ARLAG
+270 ARLAR
-275 ALRQSDRH
+275 ALRQHPGH